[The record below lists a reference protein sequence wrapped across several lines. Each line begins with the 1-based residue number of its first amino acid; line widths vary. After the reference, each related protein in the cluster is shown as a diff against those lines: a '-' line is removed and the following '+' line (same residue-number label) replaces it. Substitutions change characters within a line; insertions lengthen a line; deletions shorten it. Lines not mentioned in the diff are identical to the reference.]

1 MLYIPHSPVRLMTIN
16 SLTPHRTLLL
26 AISLI
31 GFVLINIPFLY
42 FAIFDTAT
50 YEAGMSNG
58 LALVFIGEAFLL
70 MLLLAYLIRV
80 LGLNKPGWITFIIL
94 SIVGSMAFSVPFYLY
109 LISDP
114 KRHNTG
120 SD

>member
-1 MLYIPHSPVRLMTIN
+1 M
-16 SLTPHRTLLL
+16 L
-26 AISLI
+26 AISVF
-31 GFVLINIPFLY
+31 GFIMINLPFLY

-50 YEAGMSNG
+50 YEVGMSNG

-70 MLLLAYLIRV
+70 MLFLAYLIRAN
-80 LGLNKPGWITFIIL
+80 GWNKPGWKTFIIL

-114 KRHNTG
+114 KRHNTA
-120 SD
+120 SQRRSTHAPDR